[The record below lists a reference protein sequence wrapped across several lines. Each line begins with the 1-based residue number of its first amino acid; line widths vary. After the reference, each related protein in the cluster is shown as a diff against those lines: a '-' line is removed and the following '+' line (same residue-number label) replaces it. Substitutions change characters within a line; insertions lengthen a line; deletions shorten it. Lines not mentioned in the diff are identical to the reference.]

1 MARGETSRG
10 RLDEDRELSPYTGWT
25 RRHVADLADRSLLAL
40 RPWATPGHARF
51 DLPGPSSGSG
61 PISDGLEAFARTFLT
76 AGFRL
81 AGADVDA
88 HDHAGWYARGLIAGT
103 DPDSDERWPTL
114 AERGQARVEAAA
126 IAIALHESRRW
137 IWDRLSPREQE
148 RIIDWL
154 AGSIGTPYSLS
165 NWRWFQN
172 VTQAFLRSVGGPYD
186 KAELAENL
194 EFLDSCYLGNGWYSD
209 GRPDGRGGNVDWYAG
224 WVMQQFSLWYC
235 RISAGEPGIEA
246 RLDTYRERLRD
257 YVASAADLFGAD
269 GAPLYQGRSLV
280 YRYAAVGAL
289 WTGAI
294 FDANPLPPG
303 RLRRTCVGAIR
314 YFADRGAF
322 DGNGLLSLGWHGRF
336 EPMRQSY
343 SGPGSP
349 YWASLGLAGLALPDT
364 HPVWSEREQP
374 APIDPDFEDADHAR
388 SIRPIGWLVSGTV
401 ADGIVRVVN
410 HGVDHSGAEP
420 VAENPLYNRYGYS
433 TATAPVQPSGGAADP
448 LDNQVVLVDA
458 AGRSSQRPVID
469 LVTIDDH
476 RAESRQV
483 ARFARQAPD
492 EGFDEGPELRCV
504 SILRG
509 AIEVRVVRLGP
520 VPAGEDGPDR
530 LTISGYAVPRRP
542 SPGAWTDLISEV
554 HPLTP
559 GAITGR
565 AVHPGENAF
574 GADLEVPWAGY
585 DAPEPGRWYAV
596 AIALGAHPPTW
607 PTLTTDPS
615 GHPLVTWPDGT
626 TDQM

>member
-1 MARGETSRG
+1 MTSQRG
-10 RLDEDRELSPYTGWT
+10 LDEDRELSPYTGWT

-40 RPWATPGHARF
+40 RPWATPDHARF

-61 PISDGLEAFARTFLT
+61 PISDGLEGFARSFLA

-81 AGADVDA
+81 AGADVDP

-103 DPDSDERWPTL
+103 DPDSGEAWPSL

-137 IWDRLSPREQE
+137 IWDVLPPRAQE

-154 AGSIGTPYSLS
+154 AGSIGAKYSFS

-186 KAELAENL
+186 KDELATNL
-194 EFLDSCYLGNGWYSD
+194 EFLDSCYLGDGWYSD
-209 GRPDGRGGNVDWYAG
+209 GRPDGRGGNIDWYAG
-224 WVMQQFSLWYC
+224 WVMQQFSVWYC
-235 RISAGEPGIEA
+235 RMSADEPGIET

-257 YVASAADLFGAD
+257 YVASAAELFGAD

-314 YFADRGAF
+314 YFADRDAF

-336 EPMRQSY
+336 DPMRQSY

-349 YWASLGLAGLALPDT
+349 YWASLGLAGLALPAT
-364 HPVWSEREQP
+364 HTVWTEPEQP
-374 APIDPDFEDADHAR
+374 APIDLDDTAR
-388 SIRPIGWLVSGTV
+388 PIRPIGWLTSGTA

-420 VAENPLYNRYGYS
+420 KAEAPQYNRYGYS
-433 TATAPVQPSGGAADP
+433 TVTAPVPLPGGAAEA
-448 LDNQVVLVDA
+448 LDNQVVLVDS
-458 AGRSSQRPVID
+458 AGRWSQRPIINLSSV
-469 LVTIDDH
+469 DDH
-476 RAESRQV
+476 RVESRQL
-483 ARFARQAPD
+483 AYFARVEPAV
-492 EGFDEGPELRCV
+492 GFDPGPELHCV

-509 AIEVRVVRLGP
+509 AIEVRAVRLGD
-520 VPAGEDGPDR
+520 VPAGESAPDR
-530 LTISGYAVPRRP
+530 LLISGFAVPRTP
-542 SPGAWTDLISEV
+542 APGARSTLVSTV

-559 GAITGR
+559 GGTTGST
-565 AVHPGENAF
+565 VHPEQNAF
-574 GADLEVPWAGY
+574 GADLEVPWTRF
-585 DAPEPGRWYAV
+585 DTPEPARWYAV
-596 AIALGAHPPTW
+596 AIGLAEAEPDW
-607 PTLTTDPS
+607 PTVDVDGS
-615 GHPLVTWPDGT
+615 GGLVVTWADGSI
-626 TDQM
+626 DRMADAP